1 MTNLVQN
8 LEQCWYISPPWGQR
22 IPSLLVS
29 LLERVYVKSAKAFGY
44 CTGVKWSERGWKY
57 EIFTCNTNITAL
69 GSELIG
75 TGNLQLEAFRQVAAG
90 IAKPVFRLGELV
102 EFRFHGDGP
111 PIRVVQGI
119 QLINDAWFYSVEWM
133 SPSISE
139 KGDEVFTLADSIARV
154 TDYDLERVRL

>member
-1 MTNLVQN
+1 MTNLVQS

-22 IPSLLVS
+22 IPPLLVS

-44 CTGVKWSERGWKY
+44 CTGVEWSEHAWKY
-57 EIFTCNTNITAL
+57 EIFAFNTNITVL

-75 TGNLQLEAFRQVAAG
+75 TGNLQLGV
-90 IAKPVFRLGELV
+90 IPKPAFRLGELV

-111 PIRVVQGI
+111 LIRIVQGI
-119 QLINDAWFYSVEWM
+119 QLINDSWFYSIEWM

-139 KGDEVFTLADSIARV
+139 KGDEIFTSRDSIARV

>member
-22 IPSLLVS
+22 IPPLLVS

-44 CTGVKWSERGWKY
+44 CTGVEWSEHGWKY
-57 EIFTCNTNITAL
+57 EIFACNTNITVL
-69 GSELIG
+69 EGELIG
-75 TGNLQLEAFRQVAAG
+75 TGNLQLEA

-111 PIRVVQGI
+111 P
-119 QLINDAWFYSVEWM
+119 
-133 SPSISE
+133 
-139 KGDEVFTLADSIARV
+139 
-154 TDYDLERVRL
+154 VRIV

>member
-22 IPSLLVS
+22 IPPLLVS
-29 LLERVYVKSAKAFGY
+29 LLERVYVKRVKAFGY
-44 CTGVKWSERGWKY
+44 CCGVEWSSQGWKY
-57 EIFTCNTNITAL
+57 EINTCNDNITVW

-75 TGNLQLEAFRQVAAG
+75 TGNLRSLPQE
-90 IAKPVFRLGELV
+90 KPVFRLGELV

-111 PIRVVQGI
+111 PVRIVQGI
-119 QLINDAWFYSVEWM
+119 QLINDSWFYSIEWM
-133 SPSISE
+133 SPAISE
-139 KGDEVFTLADSIARV
+139 KGGEVLTSKDSIARV